1 MSPFLQVPYDMLV
14 VAVGSVNNT
23 FGIKGVKEHTL
34 SFRGIRDAT
43 ALRRQVSECFERAAL
58 PHTPPE
64 VHAASCSQPRHNNA
78 ECHCANGGCRA
89 CPWAPLLPDMAD
101 RSDEWFEQERK
112 KLLSFVIVGGGPT
125 GVEVAAELHDMIRVR
140 WPAVQVLFEH

>member
-1 MSPFLQVPYDMLV
+1 MLV

-34 SFRGIRDAT
+34 AFRGIRDAT

-64 VHAASCSQPRHNNA
+64 VLPYRDESPLPSDLQIINA
-78 ECHCANGGCRA
+78 D
-89 CPWAPLLPDMAD
+89 PWLWAHLGADLDSADGDD
-101 RSDEWFEQERK
+101 RSGR
-112 KLLSFVIVGGGPT
+112 SC
-125 GVEVAAELHDMIRVR
+125 
-140 WPAVQVLFEH
+140 